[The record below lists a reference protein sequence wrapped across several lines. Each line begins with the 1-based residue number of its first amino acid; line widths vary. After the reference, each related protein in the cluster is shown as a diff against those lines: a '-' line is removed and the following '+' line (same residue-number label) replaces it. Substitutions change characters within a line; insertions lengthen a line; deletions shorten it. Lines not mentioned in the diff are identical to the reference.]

1 MNTNREART
10 EKRERMDL
18 KKRLTGLVVDPRREW
33 STIAAEPADVVWL
46 YRHFIAIVAAIPPVA
61 LFLRFTLAAAPL
73 LGLRAAIS
81 RYIVA
86 LASPMVAAV
95 VVEKLAPRF
104 KSKASTAQ
112 ALKLVAYSTA
122 PSWVTGVFYLLPGF
136 GSVATIV
143 AVLFGIYLF
152 ALGLPRLLHTPRE
165 QIVPFML
172 VCGIVLLV
180 INILL
185 TALLR
190 M

>member
-1 MNTNREART
+1 
-10 EKRERMDL
+10 MDL
-18 KKRLTGLVVDPRREW
+18 RKRLTGLLVDPKREW

-46 YRHFIAIVAAIPPVA
+46 YRHFILIVAAIAPAA
-61 LFLRFTLAAAPL
+61 LFLRFTIGAAPV
-73 LGLRAAIS
+73 LGLNVALA
-81 RYIVA
+81 RYVVA

-104 KSKASTAQ
+104 GSRASTAQ

-122 PSWVTGVFYLLPGF
+122 PSWVAGVFYLLPGL
-136 GSVATIV
+136 GSMATLV

-152 ALGLPRLLHTPRE
+152 AVGVPRLLHTPRE
-165 QIVPFML
+165 QIVPFMV

-185 TALLR
+185 SALLR
-190 M
+190 I

>member
-1 MNTNREART
+1 
-10 EKRERMDL
+10 MDL
-18 KKRLTGLVVDPRREW
+18 RERLTGLLLDPKREW
-33 STIAAEPADVVWL
+33 STIAAEPADAVWL
-46 YRHFIAIVAAIPPVA
+46 YRHFIAIVAAVPPAA
-61 LFLRFTLAAAPL
+61 LFLRFVIAAAPVI
-73 LGLRAAIS
+73 GLSAAIS

-86 LASPMVAAV
+86 LASPMVAAL

-122 PSWVTGVFYLLPGF
+122 PTWLAGVFYLLPGF
-136 GSVATIV
+136 GNAATLV
-143 AVLFGIYLF
+143 AVLYGIYLF

-185 TALLR
+185 SALMTTSR
-190 M
+190 MI

>member
-1 MNTNREART
+1 V
-10 EKRERMDL
+10 DL
-18 KKRLTGLVVDPRREW
+18 KKRLTGLALDPRREW
-33 STIAAEPADVVWL
+33 NAIAAEPADVVWL
-46 YRHFIAIVAAIPPVA
+46 YRHFIVIVAAIPAAA
-61 LFLRFTLAAAPL
+61 LFLRFTIAAAPI
-73 LGLRAAIS
+73 LGLRAALS

-104 KSKASTAQ
+104 KANASTAQ

-122 PSWVTGVFYLLPGF
+122 PSWAAGVFYLLPGL
-136 GSVATIV
+136 GSAATLVAI
-143 AVLFGIYLF
+143 LFGIYLF

-165 QIVPFML
+165 QIVPFMV

-185 TALLR
+185 SALLR
-190 M
+190 T

>member
-1 MNTNREART
+1 
-10 EKRERMDL
+10 MDL
-18 KKRLTGLVVDPRREW
+18 RNRLTGLLVDPRREW
-33 STIAAEPADVVWL
+33 STIAAEPADIVWL
-46 YRHFIAIVAAIPPVA
+46 YRHFIAMVAAIPPAA
-61 LFLRFTLAAAPL
+61 LFLRFTIAAAPV
-73 LGLRAAIS
+73 LGLSAAIS
-81 RYIVA
+81 RYVVA

-104 KSKASTAQ
+104 RSRASTAQ

-122 PSWVTGVFYLLPGF
+122 PSWVAGVFYLLPGF
-136 GSVATIV
+136 G
-143 AVLFGIYLF
+143 AVLVGIYLV

-185 TALLR
+185 TALLTTSR
-190 M
+190 MF

>member
-1 MNTNREART
+1 
-10 EKRERMDL
+10 MDVRQ
-18 KKRLTGLVVDPRREW
+18 RLTGLLVAPQREW
-33 STIAAEPADVVWL
+33 SAIAAEPDDVVWL
-46 YRHFIAIVAAIPPVA
+46 YRHFIAIVAAVPAAA
-61 LFLRFTLAAAPL
+61 LLLRFAIAAAPI

-81 RYIVA
+81 RYVIE
-86 LASPMVAAV
+86 LASPMAAAV

-104 KSKASTAQ
+104 QSRGSTAQ
-112 ALKLVAYSTA
+112 ALKLVAYTTA
-122 PSWVTGVFYLLPGF
+122 PSWVAGVFYLLPGL
-136 GSVATIV
+136 GSTATLV

-185 TALLR
+185 TVLLR
-190 M
+190 TSR

>member
-1 MNTNREART
+1 
-10 EKRERMDL
+10 MDL
-18 KKRLTGLVVDPRREW
+18 RKRLTGLVVDPRREW
-33 STIAAEPADVVWL
+33 TTIAAEPADIAWL
-46 YRHFIAIVAAIPPVA
+46 YRHFMLIVAAVAPAA
-61 LFLRFTLAAAPL
+61 LFLRFTIGAAPV
-73 LGLRAAIS
+73 LGLRVALA
-81 RYIVA
+81 RYVVA

-104 KSKASTAQ
+104 KSKASTPQ
-112 ALKLVAYSTA
+112 SLKLVAYSTA
-122 PSWVTGVFYLLPGF
+122 PSWVAGVFYLLPGV
-136 GSVATIV
+136 GSAATLV
-143 AVLFGIYLF
+143 AVLFGLYLF

-185 TALLR
+185 SALLR

>member
-1 MNTNREART
+1 V
-10 EKRERMDL
+10 DL
-18 KKRLTGLVVDPRREW
+18 RKRLTGLLVEPRREW
-33 STIAAEPADVVWL
+33 STIAAEPDDVVWL
-46 YRHFIAIVAAIPPVA
+46 YRHFIAIVAAVPAVA
-61 LFLRFTLAAAPL
+61 LLLRFALAASPI
-73 LGLRAAIS
+73 LGLGAAIS
-81 RYIVA
+81 RYVVA

-104 KSKASTAQ
+104 QSRGATAQ

-122 PSWVTGVFYLLPGF
+122 PSWVAGVFYLVPGI
-136 GSVATIV
+136 GYAATLV

-180 INILL
+180 INIVL
-185 TALLR
+185 TVLLR
-190 M
+190 TRI